1 MTIRKGEPWGQR
13 WEGPGP
19 VPPDAVEVRSD
30 AEARAAVE
38 LARRAG
44 ERPPPLVLLGGDLCR
59 TLGGRG
65 SVREGET
72 HLFPVDLGSVLVDGR
87 IHWFVAH
94 AVAMRSWWRG
104 RVVMAMNAQW
114 RGDWNV
120 GHKAHPN
127 DGLLDVYDMSLS
139 LSDRWKARRVLP
151 YGTHVPHP
159 EIRVERSNAVHL
171 ELDPPLPVALDG
183 VTVGTARNLVL
194 RTETD
199 ALTVIV

>member
-1 MTIRKGEPWGQR
+1 MTIEKGRPWGEPGSIP
-13 WEGPGP
+13 E
-19 VPPDAVEVRSD
+19 DAVEVHSD

-38 LARRAG
+38 LAMRAG
-44 ERPPPLVLLGGDLCR
+44 QRPPPLVLLGGDLCR

-65 SVREGET
+65 TVREGQA
-72 HLFPVDLGSVLVDGR
+72 HLFPIDLGSALVDGR

-104 RVVMAMNAQW
+104 RVVMAMNGQW
-114 RGDWNV
+114 LGAWNV

-127 DGLLDVYDMSLS
+127 DGVLDVYDMTLS
-139 LSDRWKARRVLP
+139 LADRWKARRVLP
-151 YGTHVPHP
+151 SGTHVPHP
-159 EIRVERSNAVHL
+159 GIRFERSSAVHL

-183 VTVGTARNLVL
+183 VGVGTARNLVL
-194 RTETD
+194 RTEPD

>member
-1 MTIRKGEPWGQR
+1 MTIEKGRPWGEP
-13 WEGPGP
+13 GPIP
-19 VPPDAVEVRSD
+19 SDAVEVHSD

-44 ERPPPLVLLGGDLCR
+44 QPPPPLVLLGGDLCR

-65 SVREGET
+65 TVREGQT
-72 HLFPVDLGSVLVDGR
+72 HLFPVDLGSALVDGR
-87 IHWFVAH
+87 IYWFVAH

-104 RVVMAMNAQW
+104 RVVMTMNGQW
-114 RGDWNV
+114 LGAWNV

-127 DGLLDVYDMSLS
+127 DGVLDVYDMTLS
-139 LSDRWKARRVLP
+139 LPDRWKARRVLP

-159 EIRVERSNAVHL
+159 GIRVERSSSVHL

-183 VTVGTARNLVL
+183 VEVGTARNLVL
-194 RTETD
+194 RTEPD